1 MMLFIFNTANLIVL
15 MFCIWITLSDE
26 IVTGISGTLGFSIV
40 GLSAAMN
47 FFKAMHH
54 FEKVDAPET
63 GLLVGLS
70 IVCVWIVARV
80 FYWHRKGG
88 HRGAH

>member
-1 MMLFIFNTANLIVL
+1 
-15 MFCIWITLSDE
+15 MFCIWITLSDSV
-26 IVTGISGTLGFSIV
+26 VTGISGTLGFSII

-47 FFKAMHH
+47 FFKGIHH

-63 GLLVGLS
+63 GMLIGLA

-80 FYWHRKGG
+80 FYWHKKGG
-88 HRGAH
+88 RHGWL